1 MTNGKKDILII
12 MGRYL
17 PGYKDGGPVR
27 SIKNLVDYLGEE
39 YNFKI
44 LTCDRDHGDM
54 EPYPNIKVNDW
65 NQIGNADVYYVPPRG
80 FRQKLIV
87 KFANLVDLVY
97 VCGCF
102 NDYSIN
108 TLIANRLGKIKTPV
122 VVAAMGL
129 FSPMEF
135 RLKYK
140 KKKLFITVFNILG
153 MFKKIYWSATSEMEI
168 SEICQ
173 QVKAKRKQ
181 FFIAEDL
188 PRKVDDTPIIKKK
201 QSGALDVVWIS
212 RITRKKN
219 LIGAIHILQK
229 VKANVNFTIYGPIH
243 DEHYWNECKD
253 EMKRLPG
260 NIKWKWKGNV
270 DSEYVVDTL
279 KPYHVFLFP
288 TLGENYGHVIQEA
301 LSAGCACLLSDQTP
315 WKALE
320 EKGVGYILSLDKV
333 NEYVGILEKYAAMD
347 ASQFQV
353 VADQALSYA
362 VKQSNEKVTNTG
374 YRAIFDQ
381 IIDEY

>member
-44 LTCDRDHGDM
+44 LTCDRDHRDT
-54 EPYPNIKVNDW
+54 EPYPNIRVNNW
-65 NQIGNADVYYVPPRG
+65 NRVGNADVYYVAPGG
-80 FRQKLIV
+80 FTRKVIV
-87 KFANLVDLVY
+87 DLSNRSDLVY

-102 NDYSIN
+102 SDYSIN
-108 TLIANRLGKIKTPV
+108 TLVANRLGKIQVPV
-122 VVAAMGL
+122 VVAAMGV

-140 KKKLFITVFNILG
+140 KKKLFTAVFNMLG

-168 SEICQ
+168 SEIRQ
-173 QVKAKRKQ
+173 QVKAKKEH

-188 PRKVDDTPIIKKK
+188 PRKVDDTPVIKEK
-201 QSGALDVVWIS
+201 QSGTLNVAWIS
-212 RITRKKN
+212 RIAPKKN
-219 LIGAIHILQK
+219 LIGAIRILQK
-229 VKANVNFTIYGPIH
+229 VKANVNFIIYGPIH
-243 DEHYWNECKD
+243 DENYWDECKK
-253 EMKRLPG
+253 ELEGLPG

-270 DSEYVVDTL
+270 DSEHVIDTL
-279 KPYHVFLFP
+279 KPHHVFLFP

-315 WKALE
+315 WQNLEEREVGYVFKIDDTDKFVAAINEYAGMNQNEIQEVADKALQYAI
-320 EKGVGYILSLDKV
+320 KNSNDK
-333 NEYVGILEKYAAMD
+333 AM
-347 ASQFQV
+347 
-353 VADQALSYA
+353 
-362 VKQSNEKVTNTG
+362 NTG
-374 YRAIFDQ
+374 YRKVF
-381 IIDEY
+381 EMLGN

>member
-44 LTCDRDHGDM
+44 LTCDRDHGDTK
-54 EPYPNIKVNDW
+54 PYPNIRVNDW
-65 NQIGNADVYYVPPRG
+65 NRVGNADVYYVVPGG
-80 FRQKLIV
+80 FTRKVIINL
-87 KFANLVDLVY
+87 ANKSDLVY

-102 NDYSIN
+102 SDYSIN
-108 TLIANRLGKIKTPV
+108 TLIANRLGKIKVPV

-140 KKKLFITVFNILG
+140 KKKLFTVVFNMLG

-168 SEICQ
+168 SEIRQ
-173 QVKAKRKQ
+173 QVKAKKEQ

-188 PRKVDDTPIIKKK
+188 PRKVDDTPVIKKK
-201 QSGALDVVWIS
+201 QSGSLNVAWIS
-212 RITRKKN
+212 RIAPKKN

-229 VKANVNFTIYGPIH
+229 VKANVNFTVYGPIH
-243 DEHYWNECKD
+243 DEHYWDECKN
-253 EMKRLPG
+253 ELEGLPG

-270 DSEYVVDTL
+270 DSEHVVDTL
-279 KPYHVFLFP
+279 KPHHVFLFP
-288 TLGENYGHVIQEA
+288 TLGENFGHVIQEA

-315 WKALE
+315 WQNLVEKEVGHVFRIDETDKFVAAINEYAGMNQNEIQEVADKALRYAIE
-320 EKGVGYILSLDKV
+320 NSNDK
-333 NEYVGILEKYAAMD
+333 AM
-347 ASQFQV
+347 
-353 VADQALSYA
+353 
-362 VKQSNEKVTNTG
+362 NTG
-374 YRAIFDQ
+374 YRKIF
-381 IIDEY
+381 EMLGN